1 MAQNDSA
8 NEAAKDANLA
18 RLRWGCRRGMLELDV
33 ILEPFFDN
41 QFTSLSEQQQ
51 QIFERLLGCDDPE
64 LFAWIMGHEDCK
76 DAELAA
82 MVKTI
87 VDYNRSL
94 LH

>member
-8 NEAAKDANLA
+8 NGTTDGNLA

-41 QFTSLSEQQQ
+41 QFESLSETQQQ
-51 QIFERLLGCDDPE
+51 VFERLLSCDDPE
-64 LFAWIMGHEDCK
+64 LFAWIMGHEDCS
-76 DAELAA
+76 DPDLAA